1 MKYSEVLDMVR
12 KMKKTD
18 LRDVEAVERMKL
30 TWQISRQI
38 QQKMLERK
46 LIQCVLKPRKG
57 LECLQRYP
65 EGMQPMIRDFL
76 RKAAESID
84 K

>member
-1 MKYSEVLDMVR
+1 
-12 KMKKTD
+12 MKKTD
-18 LRDVEAVERMKL
+18 LSDVEAVERMKL

-38 QQKMLERK
+38 QQEMLERK
-46 LIQCVLKPRKG
+46 LAQCILKSRRG

>member
-46 LIQCVLKPRKG
+46 LAQCVLKPRKG